1 MKYLLWLVVIAVI
14 WWVWSK
20 RQVADRRPASPM
32 APSREAEK
40 MVRCAHCGVYLP
52 ESDGLVAEGQVYCS
66 EAHRKLGV
74 SAGSQ

>member
-1 MKYLLWLVVIAVI
+1 MKYLLWLLVIGVI

-20 RQVADRRPASPM
+20 RQGAERRPVSNPTST
-32 APSREAEK
+32 PEAER

-52 ESDGLVAEGQVYCS
+52 ESDGLAAGGQVYCS
-66 EAHRKLGV
+66 EAHRKLGI

>member
-1 MKYLLWLVVIAVI
+1 MKYLLWLLVIAVI

-20 RQVADRRPASPM
+20 RQTAERRPASRP
-32 APSREAEK
+32 APEAER

-52 ESDGLVAEGQVYCS
+52 ESDGLAAEGQVYCS

-74 SAGSQ
+74 AAGGQ